1 MTEIKDTGVL
11 AAMLDEAEGFLKN
24 ADPNSPLS
32 NEKAAK
38 LINQITDKAAE
49 LIEEAFETPS
59 LSFQVALPNRYY
71 SVIEAL
77 DSFGK

>member
-11 AAMLDEAEGFLKN
+11 AAILDEGETFLKN
-24 ADPNSPLS
+24 TDPNSPQTK
-32 NEKAAK
+32 EKAAK

-71 SVIEAL
+71 TVIEAL
-77 DSFGK
+77 DSLGK